1 MLLGL
6 RDSMK
11 KEKHRK
17 GNKMNDKDAALM
29 RSWAEVAL
37 RNEGIDHRRDIVARF
52 VMDSVDDPY
61 GDIEVGSVW
70 IAMFEG
76 EERVAVR
83 GETKWY
89 LCETDGYIP
98 QEGEVVELVSK
109 LVPESASE
117 ATDKWC
123 REAAEIL
130 LDEFADPK
138 PGEAW
143 LIEFE
148 GGYHEAVCWYSP
160 IYAHWAFADIRE
172 GLKTIES
179 NEAKAL
185 RRLVPEPAPEHPEVL
200 TTEEDYKNAPT
211 GTVVAESKSTPW
223 MKRVDGLWE
232 HIRHLERDDCDMS
245 ARSRRVLRWGWEA

>member
-1 MLLGL
+1 
-6 RDSMK
+6 
-11 KEKHRK
+11 
-17 GNKMNDKDAALM
+17 MNDKDAALM

-52 VMDSVDDPY
+52 VMDNVDDPY

-70 IAMFEG
+70 TARFEG

-109 LVPESASE
+109 LVPESTPE
-117 ATDKWC
+117 ATDRWC

-143 LIEFE
+143 LIEYE
-148 GGYHEAVCWYSP
+148 GGYHEAVYWYSP
-160 IYAHWAFADIRE
+160 IYAHWALAEGRE
-172 GLKTIES
+172 GLKTIEAS
-179 NEAKAL
+179 EAKAL
-185 RRLVPEPAPEHPEVL
+185 RRLVPEPASEHPAAL
-200 TTEEDYKNAPT
+200 TTAAEYLNAPP
-211 GTVVAESKSTPW
+211 GTVVAAEGKEAWT
-223 MKRVDGLWE
+223 KVKDGFWE
-232 HIRHLERDDCDMS
+232 TFGIASGYANAVMADE
-245 ARSRRVLRWGWEA
+245 ARQVLRWGWEA

>member
-1 MLLGL
+1 
-6 RDSMK
+6 
-11 KEKHRK
+11 
-17 GNKMNDKDAALM
+17 MNDKDAALM

-70 IAMFEG
+70 IARFEG

-109 LVPESASE
+109 LVPEDTSE
-117 ATDKWC
+117 ATDRWC

-130 LDEFADPK
+130 RDEK
-138 PGEAW
+138 
-143 LIEFE
+143 
-148 GGYHEAVCWYSP
+148 
-160 IYAHWAFADIRE
+160 
-172 GLKTIES
+172 
-179 NEAKAL
+179 
-185 RRLVPEPAPEHPEVL
+185 PEHPEVL
-200 TTEEDYKNAPT
+200 ITEEDYKNAPV
-211 GTVVAESKSTPW
+211 GTIVAGDFCDPWVKDDLESWSGCGASEASPE
-223 MKRVDGLWE
+223 V
-232 HIRHLERDDCDMS
+232 
-245 ARSRRVLRWGWEA
+245 ARPARRVLRWSETR

>member
-1 MLLGL
+1 
-6 RDSMK
+6 
-11 KEKHRK
+11 
-17 GNKMNDKDAALM
+17 MNDKDAALM

-70 IAMFEG
+70 IARFEG

-109 LVPESASE
+109 LVPEDTSE

-148 GGYHEAVCWYSP
+148 GGYHEAVFWYSP
-160 IYAHWAFADIRE
+160 IYAHWAFAEGRE
-172 GLKTIES
+172 GLKTIEAS
-179 NEAKAL
+179 EAKAL
-185 RRLVPEPAPEHPEVL
+185 RRLVPEPAPNRQMVL
-200 TTEEDYKNAPT
+200 TTAAEYLNAPA
-211 GTVVAESKSTPW
+211 GTVVAAEREEAWTKA
-223 MKRVDGLWE
+223 RDGFWE
-232 HIRHLERDDCDMS
+232 TFGIASGYANAVMADK
-245 ARSRRVLRWGWEA
+245 ARQVLRWGPEA

>member
-1 MLLGL
+1 
-6 RDSMK
+6 
-11 KEKHRK
+11 
-17 GNKMNDKDAALM
+17 MNDKDAALM

-70 IAMFEG
+70 IARFEG

-109 LVPESASE
+109 LVPESTPE

-123 REAAEIL
+123 REAAAIL
-130 LDEFADPK
+130 RDERPEPQ

-160 IYAHWAFADIRE
+160 IYAHWAFADSRE

-185 RRLVPEPAPEHPEVL
+185 RRLVPEPAPDHPTVL
-200 TTEEDYKNAPT
+200 TTEEDYENAPT
-211 GTVVAESKSTPW
+211 GTVVAGDHADPWVKDYMGFWLACSAGESDTSPEMAGT
-223 MKRVDGLWE
+223 R
-232 HIRHLERDDCDMS
+232 
-245 ARSRRVLRWGWEA
+245 RRVLRRGETQ